1 MLSKNQKLLAFS
13 MLSSDASFSIG
24 VFVVFMLAL
33 GLSLAQVSV
42 VVAAYLISSALFE
55 IPAGVFADR
64 FGNKFSIL
72 IGSILMSVGFGLF
85 AFAQGFYWFLV
96 GYSLMG
102 AGSAMKN
109 GADVALLY
117 SDLTSQSRAS
127 EFKKI
132 YGSLQFKLNLF
143 WVVASV
149 SGGFLYVLNPR
160 IPFLIEF
167 ALSIVT
173 LLSVSFLSE
182 KVDDSDSVTVIEHLK
197 QSFRYAIGTP
207 VFSKI
212 FVFSAL
218 IGSVAVAAFQ
228 YLQPLYLNLGID
240 PRYFGMIAAMTF
252 VFRALG
258 SLFANQI
265 GKWFSVDKYL
275 VLHSLIFTLFLILF
289 AKIKVG
295 AIIFMIVACL
305 YFLRGLYAP
314 TITTFINE
322 RVTDSNRSTMLSV
335 NSQFLTIFSSL
346 LLFLSGVVSERYDLS
361 VVFFVLACLSNA
373 FLILYVLSLRNVE
386 AG

>member
-1 MLSKNQKLLAFS
+1 
-13 MLSSDASFSIG
+13 
-24 VFVVFMLAL
+24 
-33 GLSLAQVSV
+33 
-42 VVAAYLISSALFE
+42 
-55 IPAGVFADR
+55 
-64 FGNKFSIL
+64 
-72 IGSILMSVGFGLF
+72 MSVGFGLF
-85 AFAQGFYWFLV
+85 AFAQGFYWFLF

-117 SDLTSQSRAS
+117 NDLSSQSRAA

-143 WVVASV
+143 WVLASV
-149 SGGFLYVLNPR
+149 SGGFLYFLNPR
-160 IPFLIEF
+160 MPFLIEF

-182 KVDDSDSVTVIEHLK
+182 KVDNSDSVTVIEHLK
-197 QSFRYAIGTP
+197 QSFRYAIWNP

-240 PRYFGMIAAMTF
+240 PRYFGIIAALTF

-322 RVTDSNRSTMLSV
+322 QVTDSNRSTMLSV

-361 VVFFVLACLSNA
+361 VVFFVLACLSNVY
-373 FLILYVLSLRNVE
+373 LIFYVLSLRNVE